1 MYKEIIISIIIL
13 IGIITLDQITQ
24 RYTKESMESF
34 SEKLSIMQEDLK
46 EEIEKEKEE
55 KNLEEEVKKLEID
68 WEEIYGKLAYFIEH
82 DELEKI
88 ETQLKELKGN
98 VEVKQYAEALPG
110 IEKCKFILEHIK
122 QKDAIHIQNIF

>member
-68 WEEIYGKLAYFIEH
+68 WEEDKRIE
-82 DELEKI
+82 
-88 ETQLKELKGN
+88 
-98 VEVKQYAEALPG
+98 
-110 IEKCKFILEHIK
+110 
-122 QKDAIHIQNIF
+122 

>member
-34 SEKLSIMQEDLK
+34 SEKLSIMQADLK
-46 EEIEKEKEE
+46 EEIEKEEE
-55 KNLEEEVKKLEID
+55 KNLEEKVKKLETD
-68 WEEIYGKLAYFIEH
+68 WEEMYGKLAYFIEH

-98 VEVKQYAEALPG
+98 VEVKQYAEAIPG

>member
-34 SEKLSIMQEDLK
+34 SGKLSIMQADLK
-46 EEIEKEKEE
+46 EEIEKEEE
-55 KNLEEEVKKLEID
+55 KNLEEKVKKLETD
-68 WEEIYGKLAYFIEH
+68 WEEMYGKLAYFIEH

-98 VEVKQYAEALPG
+98 VEVKQYAEAIPG

>member
-34 SEKLSIMQEDLK
+34 SGKLSIMQADLK

-98 VEVKQYAEALPG
+98 VEVKQYAEAIPG

>member
-34 SEKLSIMQEDLK
+34 SEKLSIMKKDLK

-68 WEEIYGKLAYFIEH
+68 WEEMYGNLAYFIEH

-98 VEVKQYAEALPG
+98 VEVKQYAEAIPG